1 MQKEKQIN
9 EVKQAIANFIINA
22 TKESAPS
29 YAVQVLPEAVKSY
42 IELNKFVFRG

>member
-1 MQKEKQIN
+1 MEERKQIN
-9 EVKQAIANFIINA
+9 EIKATLANFIIRT

-42 IELNKFVFRG
+42 IELVKL